1 MALTIAWRTNE
12 RQQHPGQLGF
22 LISREHF
29 IVERNEDEP
38 NENEQGLF
46 FQSELYKGVS
56 HYHLCFGR
64 DSMAGQGVGKL
75 WIGNK
80 GKRL

>member
-1 MALTIAWRTNE
+1 M
-12 RQQHPGQLGF
+12 
-22 LISREHF
+22 
-29 IVERNEDEP
+29 ERNEDEP

-46 FQSELYKGVS
+46 FQSELYKEVS

-64 DSMAGQGVGKL
+64 DSMAGRGVGKL